1 MLKPV
6 LDIGVPALVILTMVV
21 VGLGLTVGDFRRV
34 AGMPG
39 LVAAATVGQLVFLP
53 LIALVLVRSLGL
65 SPSVEK
71 GMLLVAA
78 CPAGSMANLYGQLAR
93 ANVALSVSLTAV
105 SCLAAIVTMPALMI
119 GFRAYLGETATFIVP
134 VPAIIGQL
142 SLTLILPILAGMAV
156 RRRWPATTERHRRGL
171 FALSLGALAA
181 LIGLVIAQEAGHF
194 AAELGEIALAVT
206 LLTGLAF
213 AAGWATGWAGGDR
226 TDRFTVGLVFVVRNV
241 GVATAVAVTVL
252 GRLEFAVF
260 AAAYFLCQAPLL
272 LAAAFLHRRLRTAR
286 PRPEHRGVEYR

>member
-6 LDIGVPALVILTMVV
+6 LHIGVPALVILTMVV
-21 VGLGLTVGDFRRV
+21 VGLGLTMGDFRRV
-34 AGMPG
+34 VSKPG
-39 LVAAATVGQLVFLP
+39 LVAAATVGQVVCLP

-78 CPAGSMANLYGQLAR
+78 CPAGSMANLYGHLAK
-93 ANVALSVSLTAV
+93 ANVALSVTLTAV
-105 SCLAAIVTMPALMI
+105 SCLAALVTMPALMM
-119 GFRAYLGETATFIVP
+119 GFRAYLGETTTFVVP
-134 VPAIIGQL
+134 IPAIIGQL
-142 SLTLILPILAGMAV
+142 LLTLILPILTGMAIHHG
-156 RRRWPATTERHRRGL
+156 WPAVTERHRRGL

-194 AAELGEIALAVT
+194 ASELGEIAWAVT

-213 AAGWATGWAGGDR
+213 AAGWATGWAGGNR
-226 TDRFTVGLVFVVRNV
+226 ADRFTVGLVFVVRNV

-260 AAAYFLCQAPLL
+260 AAAYFLSQAPLL
-272 LAAAFLHRRLRTAR
+272 LAAAFLRRRMRSAA
-286 PRPEHRGVEYR
+286 PG

>member
-6 LDIGVPALVILTMVV
+6 LHIGVPALVILTMVV

-34 AGMPG
+34 VSKPG
-39 LVAAATVGQLVFLP
+39 LVAAATVGQVVCLP

-78 CPAGSMANLYGQLAR
+78 CPAGSMANLYGHLAK
-93 ANVALSVSLTAV
+93 ANVALSVTLTAV
-105 SCLAAIVTMPALMI
+105 SCLAALVTMPALMM
-119 GFRAYLGETATFIVP
+119 GFRAYLGETTTFVVP
-134 VPAIIGQL
+134 IPAIIGQL
-142 SLTLILPILAGMAV
+142 LLTLILPILTGMAIHHG
-156 RRRWPATTERHRRGL
+156 WPAVTERHRRGL

-181 LIGLVIAQEAGHF
+181 LIGLVIAQEAEHF
-194 AAELGEIALAVT
+194 AAELGEIAWAVT

-213 AAGWATGWAGGDR
+213 AAGWATGWAGGNR
-226 TDRFTVGLVFVVRNV
+226 ADRFTVGLVFVVRNV

-260 AAAYFLCQAPLL
+260 AAAYFLSQAPLL
-272 LAAAFLHRRLRTAR
+272 LAAAFLRRRMRSAA
-286 PRPEHRGVEYR
+286 PG

>member
-6 LDIGVPALVILTMVV
+6 LHIGVPALVILTMVV

-34 AGMPG
+34 VSKPG
-39 LVAAATVGQLVFLP
+39 LVAAATVGQVVCLP

-78 CPAGSMANLYGQLAR
+78 CPAGSMANLYGHQAK
-93 ANVALSVSLTAV
+93 ANVALSVTLTAV
-105 SCLAAIVTMPALMI
+105 SCLAALVTMPALMM
-119 GFRAYLGETATFIVP
+119 GFRAYLGETTTFVVP
-134 VPAIIGQL
+134 IPAIIGQL
-142 SLTLILPILAGMAV
+142 LLTLILPILTGMAIHHG
-156 RRRWPATTERHRRGL
+156 WPAVTERHRRGL

-194 AAELGEIALAVT
+194 ASELGEIAWAVT

-213 AAGWATGWAGGDR
+213 AAGWATGWAGGNR
-226 TDRFTVGLVFVVRNV
+226 ADRFTVGLVFVVRNV

-260 AAAYFLCQAPLL
+260 AAAYFLSQAPLL
-272 LAAAFLHRRLRTAR
+272 LAAAFLRRRMRSAA
-286 PRPEHRGVEYR
+286 PG

>member
-6 LDIGVPALVILTMVV
+6 LDIGVPALVILTMVA

-34 AGMPG
+34 VSMPG

-65 SPSVEK
+65 SPAVEK

-78 CPAGSMANLYGQLAR
+78 CPVGSMANLYGHLAK
-93 ANVALSVSLTAV
+93 ANVALSVTLTAV
-105 SCLAAIVTMPALMI
+105 SCLAALVTMPALMM
-119 GFRAYLGETATFIVP
+119 GFQAYIGETAAFVVP
-134 VPAIIGQL
+134 IQAIIGQL
-142 SLTLILPILAGMAV
+142 LLALILPILTGMAI
-156 RRRWPATTERHRRGL
+156 RRGWPAFTERHRLGL
-171 FALSLGALAA
+171 FALGLGALAA

-194 AAELGEIALAVT
+194 AAELGDIARAVT
-206 LLTGLAF
+206 LLTALAL
-213 AAGWATGWAGGDR
+213 AAGWATGWAGGNR

-241 GVATAVAVTVL
+241 GVVTAVAVTVL

-260 AAAYFLCQAPLL
+260 ASAYFLSQAPLL
-272 LAAAFLHRRLRTAR
+272 LAAAFLHRRLRTAA
-286 PRPEHRGVEYR
+286 PG